1 MDGEGGADEDPFTA
15 KMSFEVRTAEL
26 INISPTEPSSL
37 EGGGWWGDAIID
49 SKCVLL
55 SPYVS
60 NSRGGPALSPSR

>member
-37 EGGGWWGDAIID
+37 GGGGSIID